1 MGGEIMI
8 LVSSCLLGLST
19 RYDGGNNAHKLL
31 LKYKS
36 LQKFIPVCPEVEGG
50 LSIPR
55 LPAEIVDGDGLKVLA
70 GQARVLD
77 SRGRDVTTAFV
88 EGAKIIAGKLSAYKV
103 TAAILKEGSPSC
115 GVHRIYDGTFTKNKK
130 AGQGVTAALL
140 QQLNLPVYSEEEL
153 TEELLTFLQSQS
165 QK

>member
-1 MGGEIMI
+1 MI
-8 LVSSCLLGLST
+8 LVSSCLLGLNT

-31 LKYKS
+31 LKYKD
-36 LQKFIPVCPEVEGG
+36 LQKFIPICPEVEGG

-55 LPAEIVDGDGLKVLA
+55 LPAEIVNGDGSKVLT

-77 SRGRDVTTAFV
+77 CRGRDVTTAFV
-88 EGAKIIAGKLSAYKV
+88 KGAKITAGKLSSHNI

-153 TEELLTFLQSQS
+153 TEELLAFLQSQS
-165 QK
+165 